1 MIKPIKFALLTALL
15 TIAVGGANA
24 QLATRL
30 QTPQQD
36 ADYAKGVSGHIAASL
51 AEDYVMLVGGCNF
64 PDAPA
69 AEGGAKRFY
78 SHVYATRGLLT
89 GQAWERLGNL
99 PEPLAY
105 ASGRTYLGRLII
117 AGGETT
123 GGRDLASVY
132 ALSVNETGQLAID
145 TLPSL
150 PEPRSAMAS
159 ALIRSRLYLIGGRVS
174 GRLSN
179 SVISLDLDEP
189 QLGWRQERSYPS
201 AALLKVLATEY
212 WLDEEPYIFLMGAF
226 AGSEGEEGVRT
237 ALSCYTLRADDR
249 EASWQR
255 VPVPYASLRRGAT
268 FGGGIMTLYGE
279 DEIMVA
285 SGVHEAKFLPALQ
298 RIQRLRRARRLG
310 QTDVVSR
317 LEAEG
322 RAYLLHAPQWYS
334 FTPFMLVYNLRTQRW
349 RREHAHPDL
358 ARADAAYLDGIIIG
372 GEIKPGVRTSSIA
385 LVQH

>member
-15 TIAVGGANA
+15 IIAVGGANA
-24 QLATRL
+24 QSATRL
-30 QTPQQD
+30 QTPQLD

-51 AEDYVMLVGGCNF
+51 AEDYVVLVGGCNF

-78 SHVYATRGLLT
+78 SHVYATCGLLS
-89 GQAWERLGNL
+89 GQEWERLGNL

-105 ASGRTYLGRLII
+105 AAGRTYLGRLII
-117 AGGETT
+117 AGGQTT
-123 GGRDLASVY
+123 GGRELASVY
-132 ALSVNETGQLAID
+132 AISVDEAGKLTTE

-150 PEPRSAMAS
+150 PQPRSAMAS
-159 ALIRSRLYLIGGRVS
+159 ALIRSRLYLIGGSVA

-189 QLGWRQERSYPS
+189 QFGWREERSYPGS
-201 AALLKVLATEY
+201 ALLKVLATEY
-212 WLDEEPYIFLMGAF
+212 WLEEEPYIYFMGAF
-226 AGSEGEEGVRT
+226 SGSEGEEGVRT
-237 ALSCYTLRADDR
+237 ALSCYTLRADDQ

-255 VPVPYASLRRGAT
+255 VPVPYASIRRGAT
-268 FGGGIMTLYGE
+268 FGGGIMSLYAE
-279 DEIMVA
+279 DEIMVT
-285 SGVHEAKFLPALQ
+285 SGVHEAKFLLALQ
-298 RIQRLRRARRLG
+298 RIQRLRRAKRLG
-310 QTDVVSR
+310 QSSVTSR

-322 RAYLLHAPQWYS
+322 RAYLLHEPEWYS
-334 FTPFMLVYNLRTQRW
+334 FTPFMLVYNLRTQKW

-372 GEIKPGVRTSSIA
+372 GEIKPGVRTSSIVR
-385 LVQH
+385 VQH